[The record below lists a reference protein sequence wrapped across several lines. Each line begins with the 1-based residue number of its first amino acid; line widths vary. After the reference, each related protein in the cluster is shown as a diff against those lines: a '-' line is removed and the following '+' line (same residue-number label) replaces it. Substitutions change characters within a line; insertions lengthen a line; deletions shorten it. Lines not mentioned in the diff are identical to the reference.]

1 MLLLHKWTHL
11 TRQVGLTDCVID
23 SWVRTLIPCSQA
35 VCMITSGTMKGN
47 HHEGSFQ
54 VSSSLIVRY
63 HARDMYDSSRKH
75 DHLVLEGNQEEWQET
90 ILFQVSL
97 DIPLPIIYMCYPTT
111 GTLALFN
118 NPTILEAVLRV
129 AAAGLRM
136 SLTQWSETADAT
148 QYPMACMTA
157 SCC

>member
-1 MLLLHKWTHL
+1 MLLLHKRTHL

-47 HHEGSFQ
+47 HHEERFQ
-54 VSSSLIVRY
+54 VSSILIVRY
-63 HARDMYDSSRKH
+63 HARGMHDSSRKH
-75 DHLVLEGNQEEWQET
+75 DHLVLEGNQEVWQET
-90 ILFQVSL
+90 ILFLVSL

-136 SLTQWSETADAT
+136 SLTQ
-148 QYPMACMTA
+148 
-157 SCC
+157 